1 MKNFT
6 CQKSR
11 QPFPDRFKR
20 QGSLPDRRS
29 IIIIVYSLLVFLPA
43 FLVLSCRKDDPHAS
57 SAEEDITE
65 QKDSAVFVLR
75 FSAAASTIK
84 ALDIFIYDD
93 EGLGALEKH
102 ISRTDMPSSLE
113 VKLAKG
119 RKMIAA
125 VANSPKKFKTSSMSR
140 QSVLQ
145 QVVYEFKDD
154 SRDCPIMSG
163 SARASGEEAEI
174 RLEPMLCTVVL
185 KSISNTMDDYELL
198 ESPRVRLRGIN
209 AKASFFTEEEYLPA
223 ETVDKGEW
231 SSLPYDIGYYPQEP
245 GIELDC
251 YPNETPESS
260 LGLDRTYLELECTI
274 MGKKC
279 SFTVDIPPFGRA
291 SRTEVELTVDGPGSF
306 SYSFGESS
314 SGSSQENMKSV
325 SEASGKECRTRDSP
339 HIPPHRDAP
348 HPKGRDSGSP
358 D

>member
-1 MKNFT
+1 MKNFL

-43 FLVLSCRKDDPHAS
+43 FLVLSCKKDDPQAS
-57 SAEEDITE
+57 SPGGDATE
-65 QKDSAVFVLR
+65 KKDSAAFVIR
-75 FSAAASTIK
+75 FSAAVNTTK

-93 EGLGALEKH
+93 EGLGTLEKH
-102 ISRTDMPSSLE
+102 ISRADMPPSLE
-113 VKLAKG
+113 VRLAKG
-119 RKMIAA
+119 KKMIAA

-140 QSVLQ
+140 QSVLP
-145 QVVYEFKDD
+145 QVIYEFKED
-154 SRDCPIMSG
+154 SRDNPIMSG
-163 SARASGEEAEI
+163 SARTSGEEAEI
-174 RLEPMLCTVVL
+174 LLEPMLCTVVL

-198 ESPRVRLRGIN
+198 ESPRVRLRSIN
-209 AKASFFTEEEYLPA
+209 AKASFFTEEEEYLPT

-231 SSLPYDIGYYPQEP
+231 SSLPYDIGYYPQEV

-274 MGKKC
+274 KGKKC
-279 SFTVDIPPFGRA
+279 SFLVDLPPFGRA

-306 SYSFGESS
+306 SYSFGETSS
-314 SGSSQENMKSV
+314 ETSRENMRSV
-325 SEASGKECRTRDSP
+325 SEASVKECRTRDAP
-339 HIPPHRDAP
+339 HIPPRRDAL
-348 HPKGRDSGSP
+348 HPS
-358 D
+358 